1 MESASGVGNTPGIG
15 PASGDDEV
23 YRSYK
28 RKRHVSTSATIFDLT
43 GVKEEEVRR
52 LFEEEERRSQLP
64 QDTSVEAGSL
74 AGSCPSDCQPSE
86 ISDHPRKRLSK
97 MARKPVD
104 FDDTATTTR
113 FVGADMDPSYKS
125 RRSPVPYLNVLS
137 RKRRKIEYDKHV
149 SIPQLSALLAP
160 FSQHSNAWLTI

>member
-1 MESASGVGNTPGIG
+1 M
-15 PASGDDEV
+15 ASGDDEV

-28 RKRHVSTSATIFDLT
+28 RKCHASSATIFDLN
-43 GVKEEEVRR
+43 GAKEEEVRR
-52 LFEEEERRSQLP
+52 LFERKSGKSLP

-74 AGSCPSDCQPSE
+74 AGSCPSDCQQSE

-113 FVGADMDPSYKS
+113 FVGAAMDPSYKS

-149 SIPQLSALLAP
+149 SIPQLSALLPP